1 MPYKTLDNPTAYKD
15 GTDSFIKNNTS
26 LREDENIF
34 INASTILKET
44 HFC

>member
-15 GTDSFIKNNTS
+15 GTDSFIKKNTS

-34 INASTILKET
+34 IK
-44 HFC
+44 